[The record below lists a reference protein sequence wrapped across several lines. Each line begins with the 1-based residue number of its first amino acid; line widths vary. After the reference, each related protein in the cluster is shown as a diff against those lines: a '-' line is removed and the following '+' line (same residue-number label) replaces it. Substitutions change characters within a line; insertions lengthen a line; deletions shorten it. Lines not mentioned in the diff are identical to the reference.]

1 MDKTIWR
8 YDGININ
15 AYIQGFVAMVN
26 REQSAKFGVLVE
38 EAKKTFLPLLPWPK
52 EFEKDV
58 FLQPDY
64 TSLDVLT
71 FAGSTIYSGINIP
84 NCKSQF
90 SMQIKRMPK
99 IFERL
104 FYVFFDRFK
113 DYNLFH

>member
-1 MDKTIWR
+1 MDKRIWR

-38 EAKKTFLPLLPWPK
+38 EAKNTFLPLLPWPK

-90 SMQIKRMPK
+90 LIRIKRMP
-99 IFERL
+99 
-104 FYVFFDRFK
+104 
-113 DYNLFH
+113 NLHDTFLKSIIYFISLK